1 MTILSSLKKLH
12 KKMTGQETDSKTIGG
27 ILDSMQE
34 NYSGENAG
42 NSDFYETVAEIEVGT
57 LTEDEDIYIYEGF
70 NLNLPVNETLYFNTP
85 DYELI
90 YDYDNGRENSYSYNF
105 NLDTAMPLDTPAYM
119 ITGNNTVLLTN
130 DLNIQNSTV
139 KILKKVSG
147 GSSITVD
154 SALSETSENPVQNKV
169 ITEALANAGGVK
181 MIHGSLDATQS
192 PTLTITETAEE
203 ILEIAG
209 SGDPVILSYT
219 LILGALT
226 LSCFALCHIVG
237 AGDGVAKIVAKVIS
251 DIKPSN
257 TEAIDFFKFDI
268 DVENNT
274 VAPTVTSAKAY
285 MLPIFTSEDS
295 GTVLSVDSNGKLKW
309 VTPT

>member
-70 NLNLPVNETLYFNTP
+70 SLNLPVNETLYFNTP